1 MLLSLPS
8 WLLLLFATGEGEFLI
23 GATLA
28 TGVGETG
35 VGELAGV
42 VPGKTVVVVPGAG
55 RVTPVAGVGG
65 TWTVLAVQR
74 TCREE
79 LDIARQNVLLKE

>member
-1 MLLSLPS
+1 M
-8 WLLLLFATGEGEFLI
+8 LLLLFAGGEGELI

-28 TGVGETG
+28 TGEGETG

-42 VPGKTVVVVPGAG
+42 VLGKTVVVVPGAG

-79 LDIARQNVLLKE
+79 LDIAQRKVLLKE